1 MAPGILQISK
11 QFMRTPAVILVKNEE
26 LTLDGIKQYFIAIEK
41 EELKFPTLKE
51 LYKNLNIAQA
61 IIYLNKKE
69 RVQDLQ
75 KKCEEEH
82 IITAQMVR
90 RSLEFSGGGGTL
102 WINFGLENC
111 PR

>member
-82 IITAQMVR
+82 IITAQMHGEMTQDQR
-90 RSLEFSGGGGTL
+90 DL
-102 WINFGLENC
+102 IMK
-111 PR
+111 